1 MQRQC
6 LDVPSASKCGGQ
18 GGCTGNAFR
27 PEVIPSRL
35 NNITL
40 YLQVLA
46 VPARRN
52 VNDPDVKRG
61 EQLFGQSRCSACH
74 APELKT
80 ERRRRCQPRPTSRFI
95 LIPICC
101 CTTWAKSSRI
111 GRPDFKANG
120 REWRTPPLWGVG
132 LLRTVSGQ
140 SDLLHDGR
148 ARNVTEAILWHGG
161 QAEKSREAFRTM
173 SKADREALV
182 RFVESL

>member
-1 MQRQC
+1 
-6 LDVPSASKCGGQ
+6 
-18 GGCTGNAFR
+18 GNAFR

-40 YLQVLA
+40 YLQALA

-52 VNDPDVKRG
+52 VNDADVKRG
-61 EQLFGQSRCSACH
+61 GVLFGEAECSACH
-74 APELKT
+74 TPELKT
-80 ERRRRCQPRPTSRFI
+80 GSKTA
-95 LIPICC
+95 IPAAANLVIHAY
-101 CTTWAKSSRI
+101 TDLLLHDMGEGLAD

-120 REWRTPPLWGVG
+120 REWRTPPLWGIG
-132 LLRTVSGQ
+132 LLRVVNGQ

-173 SKADREALV
+173 SKADREALLK
-182 RFVESL
+182 FVDSL